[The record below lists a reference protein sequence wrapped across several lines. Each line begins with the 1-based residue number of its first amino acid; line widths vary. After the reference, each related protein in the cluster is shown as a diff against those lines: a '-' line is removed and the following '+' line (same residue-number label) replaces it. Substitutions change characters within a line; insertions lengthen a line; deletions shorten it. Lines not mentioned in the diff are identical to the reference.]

1 MSQCRIPRTYTEL
14 KLDENSHCRPS
25 LWRKGN
31 TLLCTMPRGTV
42 RVIAKRPVNIDDIVN
57 IIGFPDALV
66 MAAAVL
72 LLFPDL

>member
-1 MSQCRIPRTYTEL
+1 M
-14 KLDENSHCRPS
+14 
-25 LWRKGN
+25 
-31 TLLCTMPRGTV
+31 
-42 RVIAKRPVNIDDIVN
+42 IAKRPVNIDDIVN